1 MNEDTQL
8 SIYQQ
13 ANSFAQDPLDETTST
28 SDLTTPIAKRP
39 FKPIEQVYLKAFI
52 KLTHQK
58 SKAQHHHRTLEEAL
72 RLERLPRGL
81 TPNIKHNI
89 PKAPTSLI
97 IKWNQSLFR
106 TAKELTE
113 ILSTYWSEQ
122 IQEIDFEF
130 EKLKAELESKTTLT
144 QERWDNLHKILDNI
158 SASVSQELK
167 CKKPKQDNMTQQ

>member
-1 MNEDTQL
+1 MNEDTQK
-8 SIYQQ
+8 STYQQ

-28 SDLTTPIAKRP
+28 SDLTAPIEKRP

-58 SKAQHHHRTLEEAL
+58 AKAQHHHRTLEEAL
-72 RLERLPRGL
+72 RLERPPRGL

-97 IKWNQSLFR
+97 IKWNQSLLR
-106 TAKELTE
+106 TAKDLTE
-113 ILSTYWSEQ
+113 ILSTFWSEQ
-122 IQEIDFEF
+122 VQDIDFEF

-144 QERWDNLHKILDNI
+144 QDRWDDLHEILDNI
-158 SASVSQELK
+158 SASVTQELK
-167 CKKPKQDNMTQQ
+167 CKKPRQDNMTQQ